1 MGWAIC
7 LVATTDLA
15 IQRAIASRKR
25 LGFVEEGVLRQFGF
39 WKGAFQDVRMFALL
53 RSKWQ
58 THALKASAKPLASQS
73 A

>member
-25 LGFVEEGVLRQFGF
+25 LGFVEEWVWGQFGF
-39 WKGAFQDVRMFALL
+39 WKGAVQDVRMFALL
-53 RSKWQ
+53 RSQ
-58 THALKASAKPLASQS
+58 
-73 A
+73 